1 MAGEIQL
8 NSTTM
13 ATESSG
19 SITAELD
26 TIRPNTTNGSLTL
39 QGDSSSAGVTGL
51 TIDSS
56 GNATFAQT
64 ITGGTIGSGVVFP
77 GGHYKKYAQYA
88 LFYVN
93 AMGGT
98 ATSGSWQTYPLNTVI
113 DNSDLLVTSFSS
125 NQVTVS
131 AGTYLFFLRGAF
143 YLTYGSN
150 LRLYN
155 VTSSTA
161 VGNEFNVYA
170 SSAAIISGCVK
181 ATFTVSTT
189 LKMEYYVEST
199 NADDGLGI
207 DRGVNQQY
215 GDLTIFQIT

>member
-1 MAGEIQL
+1 MSGYIGSKRSSSL
-8 NSTTM
+8 VS
-13 ATESSG
+13 ATEITLDGAKLKSSG
-19 SITAELD
+19 DSITKSD
-26 TIRPNTTNGSLTL
+26 GTTAVLSESGGVVTL
-39 QGDSSSAGVTGL
+39 
-51 TIDSS
+51 
-56 GNATFAQT
+56 NN
-64 ITGGTIGSGVVFP
+64 GTIGSGVVFP
-77 GGHYKKYAQYA
+77 AGHYKKFAQYA

-93 AMGGT
+93 TDGGT

-113 DNSDLLVTSFSS
+113 DNSDSLVTSFSS
-125 NQVTVS
+125 NQLTVS

-155 VTSSTA
+155 VTGATA
-161 VGNEFNVYA
+161 VGNEFSMYVNSNATICGY
-170 SSAAIISGCVK
+170 VK

-189 LKMEYYVEST
+189 LKMEYFVETT
-199 NADDGLGI
+199 NIGDGLGV

>member
-8 NSTTM
+8 NSVNF
-13 ATESSG
+13 ASES
-19 SITAELD
+19 
-26 TIRPNTTNGSLTL
+26 
-39 QGDSSSAGVTGL
+39 
-51 TIDSS
+51 
-56 GNATFAQT
+56 
-64 ITGGTIGSGVVFP
+64 GGTITVNNGTLSSGVVFP
-77 GGHYKKYAQYA
+77 AGHYKKYAQYA

-93 AMGGT
+93 ADGGT
-98 ATSGSWQTYPLNTVI
+98 ATSGSWQTYPLNTEI
-113 DNSDLLVTSFSS
+113 DNSDSLVTSFSS

-131 AGTYLFFLRGAF
+131 AGTYLFFLRGTF

-155 VTSSTA
+155 VTGATA
-161 VGNEFNVYA
+161 VSNEFNVYA
-170 SSAAIISGCVK
+170 SSAATVSGCVK

-199 NADDGLGI
+199 NAGDGLGI

-215 GDLTIFQIT
+215 GDLTILQIT